1 MILKF
6 KSGDVFATGRITR
19 GGSRLQRVGRN
30 ETSLWSASLQVS
42 DEKTDD
48 GYIKRYLSV
57 KAWRLKA
64 ESMPALREGDMVI
77 VTGRYSVDTYT
88 GGDGQQRERET
99 ITIGDYDVLI
109 PMQGFTPA
117 EAYRPIQDGGGVPVF
132 ADLDDQDG
140 ELPF

>member
-19 GGSRLQRVGRN
+19 GGSSLQKVGKN

-57 KAWRLKA
+57 KAWRRKA
-64 ESMPALREGDMVI
+64 EAMPALREGDMVI
-77 VTGRYSVDTYT
+77 VTGKYGVDTYT

-99 ITIGDYDVLI
+99 ITVGDYDVLI
-109 PMQGFTPA
+109 SMQGFTPA
-117 EAYRPIQDGGGVPVF
+117 GAYRPIQDADGVPVF
-132 ADLDDQDG
+132 SEIGEDG